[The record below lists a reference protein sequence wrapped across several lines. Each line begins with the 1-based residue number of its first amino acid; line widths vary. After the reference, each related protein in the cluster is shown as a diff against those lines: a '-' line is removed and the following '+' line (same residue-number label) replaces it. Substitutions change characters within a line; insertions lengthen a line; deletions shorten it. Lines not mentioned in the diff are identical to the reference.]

1 MEDQVS
7 KRTILIVDDNLEN
20 IDVLAGIL
28 RKDYR
33 LKTATSGEKALRIV
47 ADGDAPDLILLD
59 IQMPG
64 IDGYEVCLQLK
75 KDPATRQIPV
85 IFVTALSS
93 VKEEEKGFAIGCVD
107 YIIKPVSPPIVRY
120 RVKIHMALYDQ
131 NRILEEKV
139 TQRTQQLENA
149 FLQIQESSLE
159 TIHILSKAAE
169 YRDENTASHIYRMT
183 DYSVAIA
190 RNIGL
195 SEKIVESI
203 LYAAPLHDVGKIG
216 IPDNI
221 LLKPGKL
228 TADEFNT
235 MKQHTLIGAGI
246 LENSKTGFIRLGE
259 TIALTHHEWW
269 NGKGY
274 PRGLKEREIPLEG
287 RIITVADVFDAL
299 TTKRPYKEAFPLDLS
314 FRIISENRGRQ
325 FDPDVV
331 DAFFSIQ
338 SEILKI
344 YEKYKDNK

>member
-7 KRTILIVDDNLEN
+7 KRTILIVDDSLEN

-93 VKEEEKGFAIGCVD
+93 LKEEEKGFAIGCVD

-149 FLQIQESSLE
+149 VLRIQESSLE

-274 PRGLKEREIPLEG
+274 PRGLKEREIPLEV

-299 TTKRPYKEAFPLDLS
+299 TTKRPYKEAFPLDFS

>member
-7 KRTILIVDDNLEN
+7 KRTILIVDDSLEN

-149 FLQIQESSLE
+149 VLRIQESSLE